1 MIHSPAEY
9 KIIRLFINKRQT
21 SAQFWIGGSS
31 SESGPRGSI
40 ELFEYQ
46 TKSTGKKGP
55 KIHLYVQKIKYH
67 VNPYANL
74 TS

>member
-46 TKSTGKKGP
+46 TKSTGKIIFKQRKGP
-55 KIHLYVQKIKYH
+55 KIPFIVNQRTIKDGH
-67 VNPYANL
+67 
-74 TS
+74 